1 MKSKT
6 TGKLLSKLAVSIL
19 AIVFAVT
26 SIGFA
31 ALGATRAK
39 AGVLDAAKDSY
50 VSDYDSYLDAVKA
63 SSELNIEIAGEGFV
77 LMKNKN
83 NALPLTKAN
92 EKNVT
97 VLSAYMAYGGGGSG
111 QQGVPT
117 NNAIAAQNDWIGMR
131 EKSVYDGLR
140 YGDSGF
146 KINPTAEKLVGL
158 KGVGIDEKGDQADYK
173 YMEKVDSGDTE
184 FQGGK
189 YNYTKDNFFA
199 SAEASYK
206 DYKTAIVTISRT
218 GSEFVDNQSH
228 DVAGHSDPTDH
239 YLELTDA
246 EEAMFAYIKDQ
257 KKKGNFEKVIVL
269 LQTPSVMEIANVVK
283 DDAIDSI
290 LWLGTPG
297 WNGNLAIGGILAG
310 DINPSGRLVDF
321 WMSDFYTDPTAYN
334 ALGYTMANYAI
345 NGEQVTTGLNG
356 TPSGGGGG
364 PSASGDGSSTIEM
377 LMDSSV
383 PGYTVDKSY
392 HIAMDYA
399 EGIYMGYR
407 YYETAYADLLAKNGE
422 KAAEAWYN
430 DTVTFPFGH
439 GLSYTKFE
447 YSNMKV
453 SVSSLT
459 DSTKNDDITVTVDVK
474 NAGDR
479 AGKTVVQLYSTPDY
493 VAGEVEKAAV
503 NLVGYSKSPVIAA
516 GETKT
521 VTVTINAKDLASF
534 DFDDSNKNSH
544 AGYEIDEGKVVLKI
558 MNNSHEVLASQEIAV
573 NGDIKYEQDAD
584 PNTPNNIYSQTE
596 GPWELYNTL
605 ANHWLLNGKAD
616 AGEHYLSRQD
626 LLTNGGAVALEE
638 KWDIGKPNNLQ
649 LKLGYLIDGDANRTF
664 RKEAFYAIDNQHMS
678 GNTAG
683 DAGTAKYDKDNWLTK
698 DVETDY
704 NNVWVK
710 TADDVSGWKQGTG
723 VIGADGMYAMKL
735 TEMKKVPLG
744 DAKWDTFMNQLTW
757 DELTA
762 LVTSGSFST
771 AAVPTVGKPRTTD
784 PDGPN
789 QLKSGR
795 LADGTSVV
803 GWGWVG
809 APVIASTWNAELA
822 YEQGKSVGNES
833 LWMNVNGW
841 YGPAMNTHRNPLA
854 GRNFEYYS
862 QDGVQ
867 GGIVAAQV
875 VKGATDMGM
884 HPYIKHIFLNDQE
897 TSRGGTMT
905 FATEQA
911 IREIYAKVFELC
923 ITDGNGNGTMS
934 AFNHIG
940 LSSSCGYATNI
951 QLYENEWGMD
961 GVSVTDMYSE
971 AASAWNG
978 DLIVRAHTIPLGSST
993 GYTKGEWKDGKV
1005 FVDGKESPTQW
1016 FWTRDTAKRIMYV
1029 VANGNSMSNGL
1040 NTKAFVGTARVTV
1053 NAGEQ
1058 FQDQVIAKK
1067 SDLDAEILT
1076 VFGDDGYEIVS
1087 ASAGDGVTA
1096 SVRNDEIMISGVY
1109 KRPGKYTVTARVRG
1123 YGGHGYIDENMEFD
1137 VNVRY
1142 AAKAGSAISFSGAT
1156 VEVASVNPDLEPSRD
1171 TLGQFKSVKY
1181 ELVGEAPAGVTFN
1194 ANNGTVSGTMP
1205 AGTPTISV
1213 KQTVEQVVAVGSG
1226 WRVRY
1231 EIQKIE
1237 YVNDITMFGG
1247 SEITYIVGVP
1257 GTKTATVTF
1266 ESSATKVSDIPT
1278 PATDVIG
1285 LKFKGWV
1292 NAKTGAAV
1300 AGDTLLTDAP
1310 TLKATWTWPAV
1321 TICNGTWWIDG
1332 VDTGISPEG
1341 QTGDKGDKGDKGETG
1356 AAGDKGDKGDQGEAG
1371 PAGPKGD
1378 QGETG
1383 PAGPKGEDGKAEG
1396 GCGGSVASTL
1406 AIAGA
1411 ALLGLGMIVVIK
1423 RKATKK

>member
-6 TGKLLSKLAVSIL
+6 TEKLLSKLAVCIL
-19 AIVFAVT
+19 ATVFAVS

-31 ALGATRAK
+31 VLGATRAK
-39 AGVLDAAKDSY
+39 AGVLDASQDYY

-63 SSELNIEIAGEGFV
+63 NSELNVEIAGEGFV
-77 LMKNKN
+77 LMKNKS
-83 NALPLTKAN
+83 NALPLGEN

-97 VLSAYMAYGGGGSG
+97 VLSSYMAYGGGGSG

-117 NNAIAAQNDWIGMR
+117 NNAIAAQNDWIGMK
-131 EKSVYDGLR
+131 EKTVYDGLSH
-140 YGDSGF
+140 GNLGF
-146 KINPTAEKLVGL
+146 RINPAVEALVGD
-158 KGVGIDEKGDQADYK
+158 KGVGINESGGQADYK
-173 YMEKVDSGDTE
+173 YMEKADNGSIE

-189 YNYTKDNFFA
+189 YNYASDNFFA
-199 SAEASYK
+199 SAESSYK

-257 KKKGNFEKVIVL
+257 KQKGNFTKVIVL
-269 LQTPSVMEIANVVK
+269 LQTPSVMEIANVVN

-310 DINPSGRLVDF
+310 TINPSGRLVDF
-321 WMSDFYTDPTAYN
+321 WMSDFYSDPTAYN
-334 ALGYTMANYAI
+334 ALGYTMANYVI

-356 TPSGGGGG
+356 TPSQGGGG

-377 LMDSSV
+377 LMDPSV
-383 PGYTVDKSY
+383 SGYTVNKSY

-407 YYETAYADLLAKNGE
+407 YYETVYADLLAKSG
-422 KAAEAWYN
+422 KAAADTWYN
-430 DTVTFPFGH
+430 DTVTFPFGY
-439 GLSYTKFE
+439 GLSYTNFE
-447 YSNMKV
+447 YTNMVVSTPSLSDSN
-453 SVSSLT
+453 
-459 DSTKNDDITVTVDVK
+459 KNEDITVTVDVK
-474 NAGDR
+474 NAGTRD
-479 AGKTVVQLYSTPDY
+479 GKTVVQLYSTPNY

-503 NLVGYSKSPVIAA
+503 NLVGYSKSPVIKA
-516 GETKT
+516 GDTKK

-534 DFDDSNKNSH
+534 DFDDSNRNNHS
-544 AGYEIDEGKVVLKI
+544 GYEIDEGTVALKI
-558 MNNSHEVLASQEIAV
+558 MNNSHDVLASQNV
-573 NGDIKYEQDAD
+573 TVTGDITYEEDGD
-584 PNTPNNIYSQTE
+584 ETTPNNIYSQK
-596 GPWELYNTL
+596 GNAWELYNTL
-605 ANHWLLNGKAD
+605 ANNWLLDGKSD
-616 AGEHYLSRQD
+616 AGEHYLGRGD
-626 LLTNGGAVALEE
+626 LVTTGGAVALDED
-638 KWDIGKPNNLQ
+638 WDIGDPNDLQ
-649 LKLGYLIDGDANRTF
+649 LKLGYLIDGDTNRTF
-664 RKEAFYAIDNQHMS
+664 RKEAFYAIDNQRMG

-683 DAGTAKYDKDNWLTK
+683 DAGTAKYDFDNRLTVE
-698 DVETDY
+698 VETNY
-704 NNVWVK
+704 NNLWVK
-710 TADDVSGWKQGTG
+710 TAADVAGWTQGAGT
-723 VIGADGMYAMKL
+723 VGADGMYGIQL
-735 TEMKKVPLG
+735 YEMKGVPL
-744 DAKWDTFMNQLTW
+744 DNAKWNTFMNQLTW

-789 QLKSGR
+789 QLKTGR

-822 YEQGKSVGNES
+822 YKQGKGVGNES

-875 VKGATDMGM
+875 VKGVTDMGM

-897 TSRGGTMT
+897 TSRSGTMT

-940 LSSSCGYATNI
+940 LASSCGYATSI

-978 DLIVRAHTIPLGSST
+978 DTIVRAHTIPLGSST
-993 GYTKGEWKDGKV
+993 GFTKGEWKDGKV
-1005 FVDGKESPTQW
+1005 FIGTAESPTQW

-1029 VANGNSMSNGL
+1029 VANGNDMNNGL
-1040 NTKAFVGTARVTV
+1040 NTKAFIDGTARVTV

-1058 FQDQVIAKK
+1058 FQDKLIATK
-1067 SDLDAEILT
+1067 SDLDAKIST

-1087 ASAGDGVTA
+1087 ASAQDGVTA
-1096 SVRNDEIMISGVY
+1096 SVRNNQIFISGVY
-1109 KRPGKYTVTARVRG
+1109 ERPGMHTVTARVRG
-1123 YGGHGYIDENMEFD
+1123 YGGHGYIDADMEFE
-1137 VNVRY
+1137 VNARY
-1142 AAKAGSAISFSGAT
+1142 AAVVGSAINFFGAT
-1156 VEVASVNPDLEPSRD
+1156 VEVDSVNPDVEASRD
-1171 TLGQFKSVKY
+1171 TVGQFKSVKY
-1181 ELVGEAPAGVTFN
+1181 ELVGQAPAGVTLS
-1194 ANNGTVSGTMP
+1194 ANGMISGTMP
-1205 AGTPTISV
+1205 NGESTISV

-1226 WRVRY
+1226 WRVSY
-1231 EIQKIE
+1231 SIQKIE
-1237 YVNDITMFGG
+1237 YVSDITMFGG
-1247 SEITYIVGVP
+1247 AEIRYIVGVP
-1257 GTKTATVTF
+1257 GTTYDTITVSGTF
-1266 ESSATKVSDIPT
+1266 TKVSELPS

-1285 LKFKGWV
+1285 LKFAGWV
-1292 NAKTGAAV
+1292 DAKTGEAV
-1300 AGDTLLTDAP
+1300 GGDTLLENAP
-1310 TLKATWTWPAV
+1310 MLKATWTWPAV

-1341 QTGDKGDKGDKGETG
+1341 QTGDKGDN
-1356 AAGDKGDKGDQGEAG
+1356 GDKGDKGD
-1371 PAGPKGD
+1371 KGD
-1378 QGETG
+1378 TGETGAAGEKGDKGDKGDTGETG
-1383 PAGPKGEDGKAEG
+1383 PAGPKGEDAKAAE
-1396 GCGGSVASTL
+1396 GCGGSIASTL
-1406 AIAGA
+1406 AIVGA
-1411 ALLGLGMIVVIK
+1411 SLLGLGMIVVVK
-1423 RKATKK
+1423 RRTVKK